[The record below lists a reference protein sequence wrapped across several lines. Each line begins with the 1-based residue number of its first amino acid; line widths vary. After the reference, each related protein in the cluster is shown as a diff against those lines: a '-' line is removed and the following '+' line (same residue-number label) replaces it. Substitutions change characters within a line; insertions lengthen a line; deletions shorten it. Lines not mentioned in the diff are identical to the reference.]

1 MFLLRDV
8 SNDRFRPLRLEAA
21 AVRYFGPHSGIT
33 GRSLA
38 SLARRGKLGTYRIG
52 NRLFTTLADIDLM
65 VSNSAV
71 QRALPTQF
79 PPAPNLE
86 PPTSAGARDAVAR
99 AEMAIE
105 QLRARS

>member
-1 MFLLRDV
+1 MLEV
-8 SNDRFRPLRLEAA
+8 QSTDRFRPLRLDAA
-21 AVRYFGPHSGIT
+21 ALLYFGPDSGIT

-65 VSNSAV
+65 VRNSAV
-71 QRALPTQF
+71 ERALPTKLEPAPDLA
-79 PPAPNLE
+79 PPAAAAA
-86 PPTSAGARDAVAR
+86 TDAVAR

-105 QLRARS
+105 RLRDRT